1 MEPDQYIAVWLVFV
15 NIKPVAGFK
24 FHDLIES
31 KRKNENYI
39 GAWANILVRAD
50 TIQNVLEILP
60 AGLKQL
66 NFEVEFIDKIENF
79 KSLVDY
85 KEISPEVIEEA
96 DWLLC
101 TPYFFKISDR
111 IFPYEPVEDWEE

>member
-1 MEPDQYIAVWLVFV
+1 MEPDQYTAVWLVFV
-15 NIKPVAGFK
+15 NIKPLDGFK
-24 FHDLIES
+24 FHELIEA
-31 KRKNENYI
+31 KRKNENYV

-50 TIQNVLEILP
+50 NIHKALEIVP
-60 AGLKQL
+60 AGLKEL
-66 NFEVEFIDKIENF
+66 SFEIVFIDKIENF

-85 KEISPEVIEEA
+85 KEVAPEVIEEA

-101 TPYFFKISDR
+101 TPYVFKISDR

>member
-1 MEPDQYIAVWLVFV
+1 MEPDQYLAVWLVFV
-15 NIKPVAGFK
+15 NIKPLDGFK
-24 FHDLIES
+24 FHELIET

-50 TIQNVLEILP
+50 TIHKALEIIP
-60 AGLKQL
+60 RGLKEL
-66 NFEVEFIDKIENF
+66 NFEILFIDKIENF

-85 KEISPEVIEEA
+85 KEIAPEVIEEA

-101 TPYFFKISDR
+101 TSYVFKISDK
-111 IFPYEPVEDWEE
+111 IFPYEPIEAWEE